1 MREITLRAAP
11 SFQANWRRFRR
22 GLPAFVKGVLRRKAE
37 SWIPSRETT
46 VYKHWR
52 AARLDERTSLYQ
64 DQLQPGLLSVLTP
77 VWNGSPVRYLRTLAE
92 LLISQNSSGACEWII
107 LDNGC
112 TTPSLLGCLRELA
125 DYHWIRVERSP
136 LNLGITRG
144 LRRCLETATGRYV
157 LPVDADDYL
166 YPDALR
172 VITHWINRTNHPPL
186 LYTDEDKIS
195 GSKFVQP
202 YLKPD
207 WDPVLLLNSAYIAHL
222 GIVDRAK
229 ALELGA
235 YSDEN
240 TEGSPDWDL
249 FVRFL
254 VAGYQAVHIPEILY
268 GWRVHAHSTAD
279 DAATKPYIQSS
290 QRAVLQR
297 FLDARPDSSNFKI
310 EHSPLL
316 GGAAH
321 WRFVRDYNQQ
331 KPMETV
337 VVSTGRKNDGP
348 CSLFPLADRLR
359 LEDGL
364 IHFVSDAIEV
374 DGSDWVSEAN
384 ALFELHP
391 DTVMVGGRVRNRA
404 GIITEAG
411 QIFGVGGVCGSPNA
425 GRSVL
430 DPGYFT
436 QIWKQR
442 SVSAVS
448 VQFAVVRAGFL
459 KSLLQYLP
467 SNASLPFLG
476 AWAGAYAL
484 RTGQRVIYSPYL
496 SGVSDFDWHTLLD
509 PAELQ
514 LFECSNRDIIPDLR
528 YYSKSLSLSTP
539 FALSENPRA
548 GIPGFNPSKL
558 CYKP

>member
-1 MREITLRAAP
+1 M
-11 SFQANWRRFRR
+11 
-22 GLPAFVKGVLRRKAE
+22 
-37 SWIPSRETT
+37 
-46 VYKHWR
+46 YKQWR
-52 AARLDERTSLYQ
+52 AARLHERASVYK

-77 VWNGSPVRYLRTLAE
+77 VWNGSPVRYLKTLAE
-92 LLISQNSSGACEWII
+92 LLIAQNSSGACEWIV

-112 TTPSLLGCLRELA
+112 TNPALLGCLRELA
-125 DYHWIRVERSP
+125 NYRWIRIERSS
-136 LNLGITRG
+136 LNVGITRG
-144 LRRCLETATGRYV
+144 LRRCLETASGRYV

-172 VITHWINRTNHPPL
+172 VITSWINRTNYPPL

-235 YSDEN
+235 YSDQN

-254 VAGYQAVHIPEILY
+254 IAGYRAVHIPEILY

-279 DAATKPYIQSS
+279 DAAIKPYIQSS

-297 FLDARPDSSNFKI
+297 FLDARPDSLKFKV

-316 GGAAH
+316 AGAAH
-321 WRFVRDYNQQ
+321 WRFVRDGREQ
-331 KPMETV
+331 KPIETV
-337 VVSTGRKNDGP
+337 VISTRGKNDHP
-348 CSLFPLADRLR
+348 RALFPLADRLAQK
-359 LEDGL
+359 DGL
-364 IHFVSDAIEV
+364 VHFVSDAIQV
-374 DGSDWVSEAN
+374 DDSGWISEAN

-411 QIFGVGGVCGSPNA
+411 QIFGVGGVCCSPNA

-448 VQFAVVRAGFL
+448 VQFAVVKAVFL
-459 KSLLQYLP
+459 KSLLQQLP
-467 SNASLPFLG
+467 SNVSLPFLG

-496 SGVSDFDWHTLLD
+496 SGVSDFIWHALID
-509 PAELQ
+509 SAEVQ

-539 FALSENPRA
+539 FALREDPA
-548 GIPGFNPSKL
+548 AAIPESNCSKL
-558 CYKP
+558 SGKP